1 MARALGEAPG
11 FGDLARTSAI
21 VARAAADDQH
31 TRRYRVVM
39 PALLRGFEALASFE
53 PLHRNRICR
62 VGKATAR
69 GARDG
74 GLAAFLVGL
83 PRDCFQPRNR
93 LALGLVR
100 RAVEAHV
107 ESFVELA
114 ARQRRRCL
122 SLADLGHGW
131 RASECKR

>member
-1 MARALGEAPG
+1 
-11 FGDLARTSAI
+11 
-21 VARAAADDQH
+21 
-31 TRRYRVVM
+31 M
-39 PALLRGFEALASFE
+39 PALLRGFEALASLE

-62 VGKATAR
+62 VGKAMAR

-74 GLAAFLVGL
+74 GFAAFLVGL
-83 PRDCFQPRNR
+83 PRDCLEPRNR

-100 RAVEAHV
+100 RVVEAHV
-107 ESFVELA
+107 ESFVELG

-131 RASECKR
+131 RASECKRIRELIRPDEPCFDSLARSQSSDNRAK